1 MGSLIKGDTRFDSG
15 PRAPDKVFQIS
26 DFRRSERMKI
36 IGALIVVFMVSDAVA
51 QMPTTIRKAPAAT
64 CQVIGEV
71 ERRPTFQCKDS
82 RTGETQKVQ
91 CKTPPK
97 QKLSD
102 PDKVT
107 LAELEEVCG
116 VQTGSAPDA
125 EEGRAGR
132 G

>member
-1 MGSLIKGDTRFDSG
+1 MRIL
-15 PRAPDKVFQIS
+15 
-26 DFRRSERMKI
+26 
-36 IGALIVVFMVSDAVA
+36 GALIVVFILSSAVA

-71 ERRPTFQCKDS
+71 ERRPTFQCKDP

-91 CKTPPK
+91 CKNPPK
-97 QKLSD
+97 QRLSD

-116 VQTGSAPDA
+116 IQTGD
-125 EEGRAGR
+125 GFDT
-132 G
+132 

>member
-1 MGSLIKGDTRFDSG
+1 M
-15 PRAPDKVFQIS
+15 
-26 DFRRSERMKI
+26 SERMSI
-36 IGALIVVFMVSDAVA
+36 LVALIAVAMVSGALA

-71 ERRPTFQCKDS
+71 ERRPTFECKDPK
-82 RTGETQKVQ
+82 TGETREVQ

-107 LAELEEVCG
+107 LAELDGVCG
-116 VQTGSAPDA
+116 IETDK
-125 EEGRAGR
+125 
-132 G
+132 

>member
-1 MGSLIKGDTRFDSG
+1 MRIL
-15 PRAPDKVFQIS
+15 V
-26 DFRRSERMKI
+26 
-36 IGALIVVFMVSDAVA
+36 ALIVVFVVSSAVA
-51 QMPTTIRKAPAAT
+51 QMPTTIRKAPSTT

-71 ERRPTFQCKDS
+71 ERRPIFQCNDPK
-82 RTGETQKVQ
+82 TGETQKVQ

-97 QKLSD
+97 QQLSD

-107 LAELEEVCG
+107 LAALEAVCG
-116 VQTGSAPDA
+116 IQTGGAPDA

>member
-1 MGSLIKGDTRFDSG
+1 MIKPS
-15 PRAPDKVFQIS
+15 Q
-26 DFRRSERMKI
+26 RSYRWNRMRI
-36 IGALIVVFMVSDAVA
+36 LVALIAVFMVSVAVA

-71 ERRPTFQCKDS
+71 ERRPTFQCKDP

-91 CKTPPK
+91 CKNPPK
-97 QKLSD
+97 QRLSD

-116 VQTGSAPDA
+116 IQTGD
-125 EEGRAGR
+125 GFDT
-132 G
+132 